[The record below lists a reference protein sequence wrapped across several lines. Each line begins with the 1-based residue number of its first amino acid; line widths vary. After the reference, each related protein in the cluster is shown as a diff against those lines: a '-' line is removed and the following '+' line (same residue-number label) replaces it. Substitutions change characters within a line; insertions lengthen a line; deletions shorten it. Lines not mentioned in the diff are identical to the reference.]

1 MVIFITVLM
10 ILAIVISA
18 VLDAESSEKVFKLGG
33 FELNPLFGSKQP
45 SRLRFYSYYLLFDG
59 GRYVCAAILSHG
71 LRVYGHPLLAYL
83 PTVAM
88 SLYLA
93 YDHFK
98 GYLGNR
104 KIYVKK

>member
-1 MVIFITVLM
+1 MVIFITVLV

-93 YDHFK
+93 YDHIK
-98 GYLGNR
+98 V
-104 KIYVKK
+104 I